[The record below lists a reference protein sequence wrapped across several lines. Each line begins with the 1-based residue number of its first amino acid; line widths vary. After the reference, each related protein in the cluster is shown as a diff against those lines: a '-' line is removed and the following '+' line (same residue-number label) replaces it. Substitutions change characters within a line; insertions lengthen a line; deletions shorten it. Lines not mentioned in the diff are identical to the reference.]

1 MAGFGGCCCGWPG
14 QADDQVG
21 DRVDDRWVELGA
33 GAVAQLGYGLGHGQ
47 LSCVGAEEGHG
58 REGAADGDDPGPQG
72 DLLAGQPARVAA
84 AVEAFVGGV
93 HQPVEQRYSDAA

>member
-1 MAGFGGCCCGWPG
+1 MAVKAS
-14 QADDQVG
+14 QTVMI
-21 DRVDDRWVELGA
+21 R
-33 GAVAQLGYGLGHGQ
+33 
-47 LSCVGAEEGHG
+47 
-58 REGAADGDDPGPQG
+58 GPQG